1 MPFTLSHA
9 AAVLPAVRRTG
20 AARGPLVASA
30 LVTGSFAPD
39 MPYYADTVIPGAM
52 EFGGVTHG
60 LPGVL
65 TVDVLITAALVGG
78 WLLAR
83 EPLLALLPRA
93 WRGRTQAFV
102 RGRPWQPRGARELAA
117 LVGWFALSAAL
128 GSATHVV
135 WDAFTHPG
143 RWGTRLVPG
152 LNDVVGGLPVS
163 TYLQYGTSAV
173 AMVALGWFAWVAL
186 RAQSTAEGGEA
197 AVSGP
202 GGEGSVQGPG
212 GDGAMSGPGGVPAL
226 TVRARLLLTA
236 PLALCVL
243 LGAVHRTLRAYAVH
257 GGAASWLNY
266 IPTVLF
272 GAGAGLTL
280 GLLPYAAAV
289 RLMARRARRALPTAA
304 VATSAA
310 GASGLSAAGA
320 GGSSPTGAA
329 AGPSAVSHTAD

>member
-9 AAVLPAVRRTG
+9 AAVLPALRRTG

-30 LVTGSFAPD
+30 LVAGSFAPD
-39 MPYYADTVIPGAM
+39 MTYYADTVIPGAM
-52 EFGGVTHG
+52 EFGDVTHG

-78 WLLAR
+78 WLLVR

-93 WRGRTQAFV
+93 RRGRVQAFV
-102 RGRPWQPRGARELAA
+102 RGRPWRPRGARELAA
-117 LVGWFALSAAL
+117 LVGWFMLSAVL

-143 RWGTRLVPG
+143 RWGTRLIPG
-152 LNDVVGGLPVS
+152 LNDVVGGLAVS

-173 AMVALGWFAWVAL
+173 AMVALGWFGWAAL
-186 RAQSTAEGGEA
+186 RARSGADGGEWA
-197 AVSGP
+197 ASGP
-202 GGEGSVQGPG
+202 GAEGATSGPDGEG
-212 GDGAMSGPGGVPAL
+212 AASGPGAVPSL

-289 RLMARRARRALPTAA
+289 RLVARRARRALPRTAT

-310 GASGLSAAGA
+310 GAAARPLPA
-320 GGSSPTGAA
+320 EA
-329 AGPSAVSHTAD
+329 AGPSAASHTAD